1 MGASG
6 GADAGWT
13 RIGLSVVIAHSLLL
27 QMVTYC
33 LRPSLSYAALEAG
46 LGSEWLGLLSAAFA
60 LPGLALA
67 IPSGRLADRVGERAI
82 AIVGGALMLAAA
94 LTALLGAS
102 SFVLLIAATVLFGCG
117 HLLTVVSDQ
126 AVLANRTP
134 AAKRDAV
141 FGGYALSI
149 SLGQG
154 LGGALLAINAGSA
167 ATPDLDL
174 QFGLSV
180 AITALGFATAVLLP
194 RSAPHPLGTPRP
206 PKVPVLSMLRRPA
219 VLRAVLASSIVV
231 TAVEISLVYFP
242 ALGYE
247 MGYPAAV
254 VSAMLVTRAAAGMLS
269 RVGLGIA
276 LRTLG
281 RRRLMVGSVAASA
294 LAMAAV
300 AVPLGPVWTIAAC
313 AVFGLLNGF
322 CQPLTLSWLSEIAPP
337 GQRATLMSVR
347 LASVRISQTAL
358 PAGVGLFGAVVG
370 AGGVLVV
377 VGGLIGVAAWLSAAI
392 GATPREEPG
401 EEPGPAAAPA

>member
-1 MGASG
+1 MGANG

-141 FGGYALSI
+141 FGG
-149 SLGQG
+149 
-154 LGGALLAINAGSA
+154 ALLAINAGSA
-167 ATPDLDL
+167 ATPDLYL

-180 AITALGFATAVLLP
+180 AITALGFAAAVFLP

-392 GATPREEPG
+392 GATPG
-401 EEPGPAAAPA
+401 EEPGPAAAPS

>member
-1 MGASG
+1 MSG
-6 GADAGWT
+6 SAADAGWSGP
-13 RIGLSVVIAHSLLL
+13 GLAIVIAHSTLL

-33 LRPSLSYAALEAG
+33 FRPSLSYAALEAG

-60 LPGLALA
+60 LPGLVLA

-94 LTALLGAS
+94 LTALIGS
-102 SFVLLIAATVLFGCG
+102 TSFALLIAATVAFGCG
-117 HLLTVVSDQ
+117 HLLTVVADQ

-134 AAKRDAV
+134 ASRRDSV

-154 LGGALLAINAGSA
+154 IGGGLLAIDAGGA
-167 ATPDLDL
+167 AAPDLEL

-180 AITALGFATAVLLP
+180 AITAMGFAAAVLLP
-194 RSAPHPLGTPRP
+194 RSAPHPTGAPRP
-206 PKVPVLSMLRRPA
+206 ATVPVLRMLRRPA

-247 MGYPAAV
+247 MGYPATV
-254 VSAMLVTRAAAGMLS
+254 VSAMLVARAAAGMLS
-269 RVGLGIA
+269 RIGLGVA

-281 RRRLMVGSVAASA
+281 RRRLMVGSVAVSA

-313 AVFGLLNGF
+313 AAFGLLNGF

-337 GQRATLMSVR
+337 GQRGTLMSVR

-358 PAGVGLFGAVVG
+358 PAGVGLFGAVTG
-370 AGGVLVV
+370 AGGVIVIVGALV
-377 VGGLIGVAAWLSAAI
+377 GVAAWLSAAI
-392 GATPREEPG
+392 GG
-401 EEPGPAAAPA
+401 APQDPPNGRKT